1 MILQNKIIKLIM
13 KVISTVFMIFVILY
27 LSFILIQ
34 RINGNKSIFGYR
46 LFTVV
51 TPSMEPVYNVN
62 DVVIVR
68 DIKYNDVKIGD
79 DVAYL
84 GKIGNLSGKIIT
96 HRVID
101 IDNSS
106 SYGKVF
112 TTRGVNNT
120 YADPPVMG
128 NQIVGKV
135 KGKLFI
141 INNLNHILKN
151 KYGFFFL
158 VFCPLILIMSFDI
171 AQAVIEAKIDKG
183 ELISIDRGNIDEED
197 DII

>member
-51 TPSMEPVYNVN
+51 TPSMEPIYNVN

-112 TTRGVNNT
+112 TTRGVNNM

-128 NQIVGKV
+128 IQIVG
-135 KGKLFI
+135 
-141 INNLNHILKN
+141 
-151 KYGFFFL
+151 
-158 VFCPLILIMSFDI
+158 
-171 AQAVIEAKIDKG
+171 
-183 ELISIDRGNIDEED
+183 
-197 DII
+197 

>member
-13 KVISTVFMIFVILY
+13 KVISTIFMIFVILY

-68 DIKYNDVKIGD
+68 DIKCD

-112 TTRGVNNT
+112 TTRGVNNK

-135 KGKLFI
+135 EGKLFI
-141 INNLNHILKN
+141 INKLNHILKN

-197 DII
+197 DVI

>member
-68 DIKYNDVKIGD
+68 NIKYNDVKIGD
-79 DVAYL
+79 DIAYL

-96 HRVID
+96 H
-101 IDNSS
+101 
-106 SYGKVF
+106 
-112 TTRGVNNT
+112 
-120 YADPPVMG
+120 
-128 NQIVGKV
+128 
-135 KGKLFI
+135 
-141 INNLNHILKN
+141 
-151 KYGFFFL
+151 
-158 VFCPLILIMSFDI
+158 
-171 AQAVIEAKIDKG
+171 
-183 ELISIDRGNIDEED
+183 
-197 DII
+197 

>member
-13 KVISTVFMIFVILY
+13 KVISTIFMIFVILY

-51 TPSMEPVYNVN
+51 TPSMEPIYNVN

-112 TTRGVNNT
+112 TTKGVNNK

-135 KGKLFI
+135 EGKLFI
-141 INNLNHILKN
+141 INKLNHILKN

-197 DII
+197 DVI